1 MLHTE
6 LGNFSCY
13 YYVTRPLIYSL
24 HTLLKAF
31 RLKTHPVL
39 KKWQKVGKSQD
50 PENHTLSGFS
60 LSSGNQL
67 KTGYFKVT
75 EPSTFGGKGEVR
87 E

>member
-1 MLHTE
+1 MLSV
-6 LGNFSCY
+6 NFKVFSLFLRISEICWL
-13 YYVTRPLIYSL
+13 LILNLSA
-24 HTLLKAF
+24 KF
-31 RLKTHPVL
+31 G
-39 KKWQKVGKSQD
+39 GKSQD